1 MPYLD
6 WGKFDL
12 AGAID
17 YFAKDDL
24 ALFIVG
30 HSYCGQALW
39 LSPNHHKVTAMHCFG
54 TGASWHGYMRLK
66 ERIKV

>member
-30 HSYCGQALW
+30 HSYCGQAL
-39 LSPNHHKVTAMHCFG
+39 
-54 TGASWHGYMRLK
+54 
-66 ERIKV
+66 